1 LSSLQVCGLLDL
13 LTGNKRLKGKMMDY
27 HNNSEQFPPVEGNKT
42 SISGDIFVIALI
54 LGTIL
59 YWVI

>member
-1 LSSLQVCGLLDL
+1 
-13 LTGNKRLKGKMMDY
+13 MMDY